1 MNLSEFQEIY
11 ARHPRMEELAGWARS
26 SKPNVRL
33 GGLSGSSFA
42 LAAASLFKAMP
53 HHLLL
58 IEDDSERAAYLYN
71 DLKHLFAPDE
81 VFYFP
86 SSYKRAIKLSQLDA
100 ANEILRTE
108 VLNRLSSNERPCIV
122 VSSPEAVMQKVVAST
137 EIKKQML
144 QLKVGESVSIDFIA
158 ETLAEYGFQRV
169 DFVYEPGQF
178 SVRGG
183 IVDVFSYSYEL
194 PFRCDFF
201 GDEIESIR
209 IFDIETQLSQEQLKE
224 VSIIPDLKRSKPSS
238 FVSFFQFIRPDTW
251 VGYAN
256 YDFTADRIDALE
268 KSFGEKVVPISALE
282 KKGIDELRSLIV
294 KTAPEA
300 FEDGPMLRD
309 LVKEGDTVV
318 LCVPI
323 DTAAPK
329 GRIILPQVHAIRDI
343 LDANAKAVV
352 VKENQLAEQLD
363 NLKEPPALVVTDS
376 QVFAKADRAVPK
388 EIPLTSFS
396 ILMARQ
402 KGNLSGLAAGAKA
415 VENLKPGDKVL
426 IAEAC
431 THVCQ
436 AEDIGRVKIPAWLNK
451 KVGGELNYEWYTGDS
466 FPEDV
471 SSYKLVIHCGAC
483 MINRRAMLSRQKKC
497 AETGVSIV
505 NYGVLIS
512 YLHGIM
518 DRAMSPMKDN

>member
-1 MNLSEFQEIY
+1 
-11 ARHPRMEELAGWARS
+11 MEELAGWARS

-122 VSSPEAVMQKVVAST
+122 VSSPEAVMQKVVDST

-201 GDEIESIR
+201 ESR
-209 IFDIETQLSQEQLKE
+209 YASSTLR
-224 VSIIPDLKRSKPSS
+224 RSC
-238 FVSFFQFIRPDTW
+238 R
-251 VGYAN
+251 
-256 YDFTADRIDALE
+256 
-268 KSFGEKVVPISALE
+268 KS
-282 KKGIDELRSLIV
+282 
-294 KTAPEA
+294 
-300 FEDGPMLRD
+300 
-309 LVKEGDTVV
+309 
-318 LCVPI
+318 
-323 DTAAPK
+323 
-329 GRIILPQVHAIRDI
+329 
-343 LDANAKAVV
+343 N
-352 VKENQLAEQLD
+352 
-363 NLKEPPALVVTDS
+363 
-376 QVFAKADRAVPK
+376 
-388 EIPLTSFS
+388 
-396 ILMARQ
+396 
-402 KGNLSGLAAGAKA
+402 
-415 VENLKPGDKVL
+415 
-426 IAEAC
+426 
-431 THVCQ
+431 
-436 AEDIGRVKIPAWLNK
+436 
-451 KVGGELNYEWYTGDS
+451 
-466 FPEDV
+466 
-471 SSYKLVIHCGAC
+471 
-483 MINRRAMLSRQKKC
+483 
-497 AETGVSIV
+497 
-505 NYGVLIS
+505 
-512 YLHGIM
+512 
-518 DRAMSPMKDN
+518 

>member
-1 MNLSEFQEIY
+1 MAEMNQTPKGMRVHIGIFG
-11 ARHPRMEELAGWARS
+11 RRNAGKS
-26 SKPNVRL
+26 SVIN
-33 GGLSGSSFA
+33 A
-42 LAAASLFKAMP
+42 LTKQNIALVSDVAGTTTDPVFKAMEILP
-53 HHLLL
+53 LGPVM
-58 IEDDSERAAYLYN
+58 IIDTAGIDDIG
-71 DLKHLFAPDE
+71 DLGKLRIGKTKE
-81 VFYFP
+81 VMT
-86 SSYKRAIKLSQLDA
+86 KTDVAVIVIDA
-100 ANEILRTE
+100 ANDVSDFERSLVSEFKKLGTTYILAA
-108 VLNRLSSNERPCIV
+108 N
-122 VSSPEAVMQKVVAST
+122 K
-137 EIKKQML
+137 
-144 QLKVGESVSIDFIA
+144 
-158 ETLAEYGFQRV
+158 
-169 DFVYEPGQF
+169 
-178 SVRGG
+178 
-183 IVDVFSYSYEL
+183 
-194 PFRCDFF
+194 
-201 GDEIESIR
+201 
-209 IFDIETQLSQEQLKE
+209 IET
-224 VSIIPDLKRSKPSS
+224 V
-238 FVSFFQFIRPDTW
+238 
-251 VGYAN
+251 
-256 YDFTADRIDALE
+256 ADPAERIAFLDKA
-268 KSFGEKVVPISALE
+268 FGEKVVPISALK

-329 GRIILPQVHAIRDI
+329 GRTIRDI